1 MISES
6 IDLLFPIS
14 SLTSAFKI
22 YVAKRFS
29 IYFDFCLQIKDFKTS
44 ACFFLFFNCF
54 SLFLRAFVRGEYAN
68 LFFYIIWLLLKGN
81 EIFTFINFT

>member
-14 SLTSAFKI
+14 SLTSVFKI
-22 YVAKRFS
+22 YVAKNFS
-29 IYFDFCLQIKDFKTS
+29 IYFDFCLQIKDFKAS
-44 ACFFLFFNCF
+44 ACF

-68 LFFYIIWLLLKGN
+68 LSFYIIWLLLKGN
-81 EIFTFINFT
+81 KIFTFINFT

>member
-14 SLTSAFKI
+14 SLTSVFKI
-22 YVAKRFS
+22 HVAKNVS
-29 IYFDFCLQIKDFKTS
+29 IYCDFCLQIKDLQAS
-44 ACFFLFFNCF
+44 ACFSLFFNCF
-54 SLFLRAFVRGEYAN
+54 SLFLRAFVTGEYAN
-68 LFFYIIWLLLKGN
+68 LSFYIIWLLLKGN